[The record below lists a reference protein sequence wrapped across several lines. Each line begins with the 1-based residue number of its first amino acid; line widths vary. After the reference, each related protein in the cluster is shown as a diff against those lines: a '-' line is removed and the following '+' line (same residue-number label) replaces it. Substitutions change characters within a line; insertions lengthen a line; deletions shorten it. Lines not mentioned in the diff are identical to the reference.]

1 MSATQQNNSN
11 QIAINHG
18 NYLEK
23 LHNEIHQYYDEKFRT
38 RDANFNPHTFLQT
51 DPKFLEIIEQTI
63 QEIETFLETF
73 HEYRYQKT
81 PASFTSNFKF
91 TQSFSRILSMIKNY
105 APQHTSSFQNII
117 YQAHIKLLDNPS
129 IDFSEKIP
137 NLWNTEP
144 YHPYADI
151 SEMNLLAW
159 WIFNQI
165 PIDLVGK
172 LLKKEPSLVFCV
184 LDSHVSNY
192 SKTTA
197 KEFYRLLYQPQP
209 QLDDVIVSY
218 NANMY
223 DFIENRSFFGLFLN
237 EDSTKQYKELFA
249 EYGLVEECK
258 EDEII
263 QKIHSVFC

>member
-1 MSATQQNNSN
+1 M
-11 QIAINHG
+11 
-18 NYLEK
+18 EDK
-23 LHNEIHQYYDEKFRT
+23 PLHR
-38 RDANFNPHTFLQT
+38 
-51 DPKFLEIIEQTI
+51 
-63 QEIETFLETF
+63 
-73 HEYRYQKT
+73 
-81 PASFTSNFKF
+81 
-91 TQSFSRILSMIKNY
+91 
-105 APQHTSSFQNII
+105 
-117 YQAHIKLLDNPS
+117 
-129 IDFSEKIP
+129 
-137 NLWNTEP
+137 
-144 YHPYADI
+144 YADI

-197 KEFYRLLYQPQP
+197 KEFYRLQR
-209 QLDDVIVSY
+209 DEIIVSY

-223 DFIENRSFFGLFLN
+223 DFVENRTDFQLFLN
-237 EDSTKQYKELFA
+237 EDSIKQYKELFA

-263 QKIHSVFC
+263 QKIKSVFC

>member
-18 NYLEK
+18 DYLEK
-23 LHNEIHQYYDEKFRT
+23 LHNEIHQYYDKIFRT
-38 RDANFNPHTFLQT
+38 RDENFNPHTFLKT

-63 QEIETFLETF
+63 QKIETFLETF

-81 PASFTSNFKF
+81 HESFTSNFKF
-91 TQSFSRILSMIKNY
+91 TQSFSKILSMIKNY
-105 APQHTSSFQNII
+105 APQHTSLFQKII

-137 NLWNTEP
+137 NLWKTNP
-144 YHPYADI
+144 YHRYADI

-165 PIDLVGK
+165 PIDLVRK

-197 KEFYRLLYQPQP
+197 KEFYRLQR
-209 QLDDVIVSY
+209 DEIIVSY

-223 DFIENRSFFGLFLN
+223 DFIENRSDFQLFLN

-263 QKIHSVFC
+263 QKINSVFC